1 MSYWSDVYRPLN
13 LRTAST
19 STIKLWQIAIR
30 NFAEFRRCISPD
42 LSDLN
47 DTNLAA
53 FASWRH
59 QRVGAATVN
68 RDLASLLALWRFASK
83 RGDAQGWP
91 SVQMCKE
98 ARRVPIAWT
107 REEFDKLMAAART
120 ASGTIAGIPAMWYW
134 PALFLVAFDSG
145 ERIGAIMALE
155 WQSVDLPSGWIC
167 FAAETRKGQRA
178 DSMVPIAPDTVEA
191 VRRLKRR
198 AGGYVFRGP
207 IIQHIYGNAWASCS
221 RPRGCRPIAGESFM
235 RSGGQQ
241 PVT

>member
-1 MSYWSDVYRPLN
+1 
-13 LRTAST
+13 
-19 STIKLWQIAIR
+19 
-30 NFAEFRRCISPD
+30 
-42 LSDLN
+42 
-47 DTNLAA
+47 
-53 FASWRH
+53 
-59 QRVGAATVN
+59 
-68 RDLASLLALWRFASK
+68 
-83 RGDAQGWP
+83 
-91 SVQMCKE
+91 
-98 ARRVPIAWT
+98 
-107 REEFDKLMAAART
+107 MAAART

-198 AGGYVFRGP
+198 AGGYVFPWPYHPTYIWKRLGLLLE
-207 IIQHIYGNAWASCS
+207 A
-221 RPRGCRPIAGESFM
+221 RGCRPIAGESFM